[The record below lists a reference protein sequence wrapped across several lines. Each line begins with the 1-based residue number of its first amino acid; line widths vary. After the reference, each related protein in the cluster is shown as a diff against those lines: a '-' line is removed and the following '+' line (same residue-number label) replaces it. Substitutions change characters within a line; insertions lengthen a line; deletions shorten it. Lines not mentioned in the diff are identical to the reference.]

1 MVSELGVLL
10 NCELLPRIFVIL
22 ATGSSKKPCYITLNF
37 EYSMPSKFKFP
48 KVFKGTSAVKF
59 MLINLTQILIF
70 HLYHTKTY
78 IRTTNSPP
86 PKKNKKLTMH
96 VHVIHHSLEVIIP

>member
-1 MVSELGVLL
+1 
-10 NCELLPRIFVIL
+10 
-22 ATGSSKKPCYITLNF
+22 
-37 EYSMPSKFKFP
+37 MPSKFKFP

-70 HLYHTKTY
+70 YLYHTKTY

-86 PKKNKKLTMH
+86 PKNK
-96 VHVIHHSLEVIIP
+96 